1 MDQLSNGET
10 LRVKASD
17 PGFYEDVKAWATMSG
32 STILQLERLKGGTI
46 ESVIAKN
53 TAQPVSDAPIS
64 DPAST
69 MVVFSGDLD
78 KAIASLIIANGA
90 AASGRKVT
98 LFFTFWGLSIICKQ
112 QSQKLSKNMIG
123 RMFDM
128 MLPRGSQ
135 KLGMSKMNMLGAGPK
150 MIRGLMKKHHVP
162 SLEELIESAIA
173 QGVEIV
179 ACQMSM
185 DLMGIQREELID
197 QVKIGGVGYYL
208 GQASQANHNLFI

>member
-1 MDQLSNGET
+1 MDQLSYGET

-53 TAQPVSDAPIS
+53 TAQPVSNAPIS

-90 AASGRKVT
+90 PAQWTESNPIFHV
-98 LFFTFWGLSIICKQ
+98 
-112 QSQKLSKNMIG
+112 
-123 RMFDM
+123 
-128 MLPRGSQ
+128 
-135 KLGMSKMNMLGAGPK
+135 LG
-150 MIRGLMKKHHVP
+150 
-162 SLEELIESAIA
+162 IE
-173 QGVEIV
+173 
-179 ACQMSM
+179 
-185 DLMGIQREELID
+185 
-197 QVKIGGVGYYL
+197 YY
-208 GQASQANHNLFI
+208 S